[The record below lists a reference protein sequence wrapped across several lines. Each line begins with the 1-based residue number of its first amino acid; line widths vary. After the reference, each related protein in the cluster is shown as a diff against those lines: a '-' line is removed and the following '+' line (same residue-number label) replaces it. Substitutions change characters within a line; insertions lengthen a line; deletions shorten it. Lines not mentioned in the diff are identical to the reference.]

1 MNRVPTDFTVLRGE
15 VLYDHDD
22 QDLPI
27 GKMPDY
33 VNVVLHLVLYPDGL
47 LSSWDSSY
55 IQGAIS
61 DMLDSGVVHY
71 SFSHSIFMSLEEFK
85 IRFPNVPIPDE
96 DSQSKPKYI
105 FKKR

>member
-1 MNRVPTDFTVLRGE
+1 MNRVPSDFTVLRGE

-22 QDLPI
+22 HDLPI

-33 VNVVLHLVLYPDGL
+33 VYVVLYLVLYPDGL

-61 DMLDSGVVHY
+61 DMIESGVVHY
-71 SFSHSIFMSLEEFK
+71 SFSHSIFMSFEEFK
-85 IRFPNVPIPDE
+85 IRFPNVPIPDQ
-96 DSQSKPKYI
+96 DSKPKQKYS